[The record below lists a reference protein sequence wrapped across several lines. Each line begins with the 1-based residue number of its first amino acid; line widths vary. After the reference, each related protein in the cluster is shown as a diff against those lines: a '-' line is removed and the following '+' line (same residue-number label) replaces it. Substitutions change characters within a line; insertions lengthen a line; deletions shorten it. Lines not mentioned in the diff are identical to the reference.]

1 MDGKEKNL
9 VINKRENLEEFVR
22 KTFIEK

>member
-1 MDGKEKNL
+1 MDGKGKNL

-22 KTFIEK
+22 RTFIEK